1 MKKNADGITGLAMA
15 GVGWALANPAEGLSV
30 LLTGLS
36 IIIII
41 IRLRKEWR
49 HRND

>member
-1 MKKNADGITGLAMA
+1 MRKNADGIMGLAVA
-15 GVGWALANPAEGLSV
+15 GFGWVLANPAEGLSV
-30 LLTGLS
+30 LLTGFS
-36 IIIII
+36 ICLIL